1 MAFAL
6 PSGPVLQSLRFRLP
20 LFLTL
25 YSAVVGLVLFT
36 VANEIQETAFERD
49 FERAELVRATEI
61 QSRTERAAER
71 TELETAQR
79 EYGELAVFE
88 EIRAAVFVDP
98 DNKVVLSSRRDWIG
112 RPLDLTALGLNAA
125 ENPRVEET
133 MRNVRNTGRTE
144 SLFSLDRNSLTFVM
158 PATVPV
164 GPGELGATRGALILL
179 VHDLG
184 LSKAVN
190 RQRLLRQFGVG
201 IIAVFL
207 AVVGLGISLHALVT
221 RRIERLHEAMGR
233 FAAGAPL
240 DADET
245 AVVNGAGR
253 GHDEIA
259 ELHRHFNNIA
269 ASIRRETGVRRHA
282 EDALRESEERFR
294 SAMHHSPIGMALVS
308 TSGEYLEVNPALCA
322 IVGYSADELLATGFE
337 SITHPDDYAA
347 DVAATQR
354 MLDRQVETIRRV
366 KRYRHKD
373 GRIRWV
379 QVNSSL
385 VLDDNGAPRYFVSQI
400 QDITE
405 RKRAD
410 EDLRHANR
418 ALQTISNCNQVL
430 VHATDEAT
438 LLREVCQVMVRDGG
452 YRVAWVSFADAGV
465 ESDVNTVAI
474 ASDETDSQA
483 RIAWAAQGREQISA
497 AIQTA
502 AIRTGEPAIIN
513 DFRAAT
519 VGGPWRDE
527 AVRLGYRSCVAL
539 PLVTDGRTFGAL
551 TLCSGEEIS
560 LDVSETALLK
570 ELADDLA
577 FGLVALRARV
587 NQRQAEAALRTANER
602 YARQEAALTKLTKS
616 YVAAPDDFTDIVR
629 EMTEVVA
636 SALSVALVAVWR
648 HDENGTVT
656 RCQDLFDSREGT
668 HSEGLSLNQ
677 DVCPAYFRALAGVEV
692 LAVTNARSDPRT
704 SELAES
710 LLVPHGITSV
720 MCVPIRARGATVG
733 VLSCKHVGDPR
744 RWMPDEQAFALAVA
758 NLLSTLLAQVER
770 QRLEN
775 QLRQAQKLEAIGR
788 LAGGVA
794 HDFNNILTVILGRAE
809 EVAADERVPEDLRD
823 SVADLSQNAQR
834 ATALTRQLLAF
845 SRRQAIEVRD
855 VDLNSVVANVT
866 RLLHRVLGEDIVV
879 TFTYSEQ
886 PLSVRADPGMIEQV
900 LLNLAVNARDAMPD
914 GGRLSIDTSFVERSA
929 SESSHPG
936 SPGSWACLRVTDN
949 GAGIAAEHLPHIFEP
964 FFTTKDIGKGTG
976 LGLATTYGIVQQHG
990 GWIEVDSQ
998 IENGTEFRVFF
1009 PRVGAEQPAAAPV
1022 SIAAPAPRGRETI
1035 MVVEDEAG
1043 VRALVIK
1050 LLKDLGY
1057 RVLQAQSGPHALDVW
1072 RQQGDEVQLL
1082 ITDIV
1087 MPDGMNGV
1095 ELAERLR
1102 RNRPTLKVIYTS
1114 GYLADLSRED
1124 IARHSDAY
1132 IAKPFSLMELA
1143 RLVRRTLD
1151 GGEPAV
1157 APMARD
1163 A

>member
-1 MAFAL
+1 MH
-6 PSGPVLQSLRFRLP
+6 SLRFRLP

-36 VANEIQETAFERD
+36 VANEIQEAAFESD
-49 FERAELVRATEI
+49 FERTELVRATEI

-71 TELETAQR
+71 SELETAQR
-79 EYGELAVFE
+79 EFGELAVFE
-88 EIRAAVFVDP
+88 EIRAAVFVAP
-98 DNKVVLSSRRDWIG
+98 DNKVVLGSRRDWIG
-112 RPLDLTALGLNAA
+112 RPLDLTALGLTAA
-125 ENPRVEET
+125 EHPRVDET
-133 MRNVRNTGRTE
+133 MRSVRSNGRTE
-144 SLFSLDRNSLTFVM
+144 SLFSLDRNFLTFVL
-158 PATVPV
+158 PASLPV
-164 GPGELGATRGALILL
+164 GPGELGTTRGALILL
-179 VHDLG
+179 VHDLS

-201 IIAVFL
+201 AIAVFL

-221 RRIERLHEAMGR
+221 RRIERLHDAMGR

-240 DADET
+240 ET
-245 AVVNGAGR
+245 DQAETVDGSGS
-253 GHDEIA
+253 GHDEIVR
-259 ELHRHFNNIA
+259 LHRHFNDIA
-269 ASIRRETGVRRHA
+269 ATVRREIGVRRHA

-294 SAMHHSPIGMALVS
+294 SAMHYSPIGMALVS
-308 TSGEYLEVNPALCA
+308 RSGEYLEVNPALCA

-337 SITHPDDYAA
+337 SITYPDDYPD
-347 DVAATQR
+347 DVVATQR
-354 MLDRQVETIRRV
+354 MLDHDVESIRRV

-373 GRIRWV
+373 GRIRWA

-385 VLDDNGAPRYFVSQI
+385 ILDDNGAPRYFVSQI

-410 EDLRHANR
+410 EDLQHANR
-418 ALQTISNCNQVL
+418 ALKTISNCNQVL

-452 YRVAWVSFADAGV
+452 YRVAWVGFDEAGAEAAV
-465 ESDVNTVAI
+465 KSVAI
-474 ASDETDSQA
+474 ASDETDREA
-483 RIAWAAQGREQISA
+483 RITWATQGGEQMA
-497 AIQTA
+497 A
-502 AIRTGEPAIIN
+502 AIRTGEPAVCK
-513 DFRAAT
+513 DFGAST
-519 VGGPWRDE
+519 VSGPWRDE

-539 PLVTDGRTFGAL
+539 PLVTDGRAFGAL
-551 TLCSGEEIS
+551 TLCSGEETS
-560 LDVSETALLK
+560 FDMSEATLLK

-577 FGLVALRARV
+577 FGIVALRARA

-616 YVAAPDDFTDIVR
+616 YVSAPDDFTDIVR
-629 EMTEVVA
+629 GMTEVVA
-636 SALSVALVAVWR
+636 NTLSVALVAVWR
-648 HDENGTVT
+648 HSESGTVT
-656 RCQDLFDSREGT
+656 RCQDLFQRLDGT
-668 HSEGLSLNQ
+668 HSEGLSLSQ
-677 DVCPAYFRALAGVEV
+677 STCPMYFKALAGAEV
-692 LAVTNARSDPRT
+692 LAVTDARSDPRT
-704 SELAES
+704 SELAEP
-710 LLVPHGITSV
+710 LLVPYGITAV
-720 MCVPIRARGATVG
+720 MCVAIRSRGATVG
-733 VLSCKHVGDPR
+733 VLSCKHVGEPR

-758 NLLSTLLAQVER
+758 NLLSTLIAQAER
-770 QRLEN
+770 QRLEHE
-775 QLRQAQKLEAIGR
+775 LRQAQRLEAIGR

-809 EVAADERVPEDLRD
+809 EVASDDRVPGDLRD
-823 SVADLSQNAQR
+823 AVSDLSQNAQR

-886 PLSVRADPGMIEQV
+886 PLAVRADPGMIEQV

-914 GGRLSIDTSFVERSA
+914 GGRLSIDTSFTAAQPSRTNSV
-929 SESSHPG
+929 G
-936 SPGSWACLRVTDN
+936 NWACLRVTDN
-949 GAGIAAEHLPHIFEP
+949 GAGIAPEDLPHIFEP
-964 FFTTKDIGKGTG
+964 FFTTKDVGKGTG

-990 GWIEVDSQ
+990 GWIEVDSE
-998 IENGTEFRVFF
+998 IGRGAEFRVFF
-1009 PRVGAEQPAAAPV
+1009 PRSGTEVPVAAPI
-1022 SIAAPAPRGRETI
+1022 SMSTPAPRGMETI
-1035 MVVEDEAG
+1035 LVVEDEAG
-1043 VRALVIK
+1043 VRALVFK

-1072 RQQGDEVQLL
+1072 RQQGDDVDLL

-1095 ELAERLR
+1095 ELAERVR
-1102 RNRPTLKVIYTS
+1102 GDRPELKVIYTS

-1151 GGEPAV
+1151 GGESAESPV
-1157 APMARD
+1157 VGD

>member
-1 MAFAL
+1 MH
-6 PSGPVLQSLRFRLP
+6 SLRFRLP

-36 VANEIQETAFERD
+36 VANEIQEAAFERD

-71 TELETAQR
+71 SELETAQR
-79 EYGELAVFE
+79 EFGELAVFE
-88 EIRAAVFVDP
+88 EIRGAVFIAP
-98 DNKVVLSSRRDWIG
+98 DDKVVLGSRRDWIG
-112 RPLDLTALGLNAA
+112 RQLDLTTLGLSAA

-133 MRNVRNTGRTE
+133 MRSVRNNGRTE
-144 SLFSLDRNSLTFVM
+144 GLFSLDRNFLTFVL

-164 GPGELGATRGALILL
+164 GPGELGASRGALILL
-179 VHDLG
+179 VHDLS

-201 IIAVFL
+201 SIAVFL

-221 RRIERLHEAMGR
+221 RRIERLHDAMGR

-240 DADET
+240 ETDE
-245 AVVNGAGR
+245 AESIEHAGR
-253 GHDEIA
+253 RHDEIV
-259 ELHRHFNNIA
+259 ELHRHFNDIA
-269 ASIRRETGVRRHA
+269 ATVRRESSVRRHA

-294 SAMHHSPIGMALVS
+294 SAMHYSPNGMALVS

-322 IVGYSADELLATGFE
+322 IVGYSAEELLAMGFE
-337 SITHPDDYAA
+337 SITHPDDSAE
-347 DVAATQR
+347 DRVATQR
-354 MLDRQVETIRRV
+354 LLNREAESIRRV

-400 QDITE
+400 QDITA

-410 EDLRHANR
+410 EDLRQANR
-418 ALQTISNCNQVL
+418 ALLTISNCNQVL

-438 LLREVCQVMVRDGG
+438 LLREICQVIVRDGG
-452 YRVAWVSFADAGV
+452 YQVAWVGFAEADAK
-465 ESDVNTVAI
+465 SDVKTVAI
-474 ASDETDSQA
+474 ASDEKDGHA
-483 RIAWAAQGREQISA
+483 RIAWAAQGGEQMA
-497 AIQTA
+497 T
-502 AIRTGEPAIIN
+502 AIRTGEPAVCK
-513 DFRAAT
+513 DFNAAT
-519 VGGPWRDE
+519 AIGPWRDE

-539 PLVTDGRTFGAL
+539 PLIADGRAFGAL
-551 TLCSGEEIS
+551 TLCSGEETGFD
-560 LDVSETALLK
+560 LSEATLLK

-577 FGLVALRARV
+577 FGIVALRTRA

-616 YVAAPDDFTDIVR
+616 YLSAPDDFTDIVR
-629 EMTEVVA
+629 GMTEVIA
-636 SALSVALVAVWR
+636 STLEVALVGVWR

-656 RCQDLFDSREGT
+656 RCQDLFKWPDGI
-668 HSEGLSLNQ
+668 HSDGLSLGQ
-677 DVCPAYFRALAGVEV
+677 DSCPAFFRALAGAEV

-704 SELAES
+704 IELAEP
-710 LLVPHGITSV
+710 LLVPHGIASM
-720 MCVPIRARGATVG
+720 MCVPIRSRGATVG
-733 VLSCKHVGDPR
+733 VLSCKHTGEPR
-744 RWMPDEQAFALAVA
+744 RWMPDEQTFALAVA
-758 NLLSTLLAQVER
+758 NLISALTAQADR
-770 QRLEN
+770 QRLE
-775 QLRQAQKLEAIGR
+775 QELRQAQKLEAIGR

-879 TFTYSEQ
+879 TFTYSDQ
-886 PLSVRADPGMIEQV
+886 PLAVRADPGMIEQV
-900 LLNLAVNARDAMPD
+900 LLNLAVNARDAMPV
-914 GGRLSIDTSFVERSA
+914 GGRLSIDTSLIEL
-929 SESSHPG
+929 SESDLSRVG
-936 SPGSWACLRVTDN
+936 SVGSWACLRVTDN
-949 GAGIAAEHLPHIFEP
+949 GAGIASEHLPHIFEP

-998 IENGTEFRVFF
+998 IGRGTEFRVFF
-1009 PRVGAEQPAAAPV
+1009 PRVGTEMPAVAPV
-1022 SIAAPAPRGRETI
+1022 AMLTPAPRGRETI
-1035 MVVEDEAG
+1035 LVVEDEAG

-1050 LLKDLGY
+1050 LLQDLGY
-1057 RVLQAQSGPHALDVW
+1057 RLLQAQSGPHALDVW
-1072 RQQGDEVQLL
+1072 RQQGDKVDLL

-1102 RNRPTLKVIYTS
+1102 RQRPELKVIYTS

-1132 IAKPFSLMELA
+1132 IAKPFSLIELA

-1157 APMARD
+1157 SPVARD

>member
-1 MAFAL
+1 MAFAR
-6 PSGPVLQSLRFRLP
+6 PSGPVLHSLRFRLP

-36 VANEIQETAFERD
+36 VANEIQEAAFERD

-71 TELETAQR
+71 NELETAQR
-79 EYGELAVFE
+79 EFGELAVFE
-88 EIRAAVFVDP
+88 EIRAAVFVAP
-98 DNKVVLSSRRDWIG
+98 DNTVVLGSRRDWIG
-112 RPLDLTALGLNAA
+112 RPIELTALGLTAA

-133 MRNVRNTGRTE
+133 MRRVRSTGRTE
-144 SLFSLDRNSLTFVM
+144 GLFSLDRNFLTFVL

-179 VHDLG
+179 VHDLS

-201 IIAVFL
+201 AIAVFL

-221 RRIERLHEAMGR
+221 RRIERLHDAMGR

-240 DADET
+240 ET
-245 AVVNGAGR
+245 DQAEAVEPMGR
-253 GHDEIA
+253 GRDDIV
-259 ELHRHFNNIA
+259 ELHRHFNDIA
-269 ASIRRETGVRRHA
+269 ATVRREIGVRRHA

-294 SAMHHSPIGMALVS
+294 SAMHYSPIGMALVS
-308 TSGEYLEVNPALCA
+308 RSGEYLEVNPALCA

-347 DVAATQR
+347 DRVATQR
-354 MLDRQVETIRRV
+354 MLDREVESIRRV

-400 QDITE
+400 QDITD

-410 EDLRHANR
+410 EDLQHANR

-438 LLREVCQVMVRDGG
+438 LLREICQVMVRDGG
-452 YRVAWVSFADAGV
+452 YRVAWVGFAEGDT
-465 ESDVNTVAI
+465 ESDVKTVAI
-474 ASDETDSQA
+474 ASDEQDGHA
-483 RIAWAAQGREQISA
+483 RIAWAAQGGEQMA
-497 AIQTA
+497 A
-502 AIRTGEPAIIN
+502 AIRTGEPAVCK
-513 DFRAAT
+513 DFRAST
-519 VGGPWRDE
+519 VSGPWRDE

-539 PLVTDGRTFGAL
+539 PLMSDERAFGAL
-551 TLCSGEEIS
+551 TLCSGEETS
-560 LDVSETALLK
+560 FDLSEATLLK

-577 FGLVALRARV
+577 FGIVALRTRA
-587 NQRQAEAALRTANER
+587 NQQQAETALRMANER

-616 YVAAPDDFTDIVR
+616 YVSAPDDFTDIVR
-629 EMTEVVA
+629 GITEVVA
-636 SALSVALVAVWR
+636 NTLSVAFVAVWR
-648 HDENGTVT
+648 HDESGTVT
-656 RCQDLFDSREGT
+656 RCQDLFKWPDGMHT
-668 HSEGLSLNQ
+668 DGLSLAQ
-677 DVCPAYFRALAGVEV
+677 DAYPRYFKALTGAEV
-692 LAVTNARSDPRT
+692 LAVTDARSDPRT
-704 SELAES
+704 NELVDE
-710 LLVPHGITSV
+710 LLAPHGIASV
-720 MCVPIRARGATVG
+720 MIVPIRSRGSTVG
-733 VLSCKHVGDPR
+733 VLSCKHVGEPR
-744 RWMPDEQAFALAVA
+744 RWMPDEQTFALAVA
-758 NLLSTLLAQVER
+758 NLLSTLTAQVER
-770 QRLEN
+770 QRLE
-775 QLRQAQKLEAIGR
+775 QELRQAQKLEAIGR

-809 EVAADERVPEDLRD
+809 EVASDERVPNDLRD
-823 SVADLSQNAQR
+823 AVADLSQNAQR

-879 TFTYSEQ
+879 TFAYSEQ
-886 PLSVRADPGMIEQV
+886 PLAVRADPGMIEQV

-914 GGRLSIDTSFVERSA
+914 GGRLSIDTSLVDLPGM
-929 SESSHPG
+929 ESPRLG
-936 SPGSWACLRVTDN
+936 SDGHWACLRVADN

-964 FFTTKDIGKGTG
+964 FFTTKDVGKGTG

-990 GWIEVDSQ
+990 GWIEVDSE
-998 IENGTEFRVFF
+998 IGRGTEFRVFF
-1009 PRVGAEQPAAAPV
+1009 PRVRTEMPIAAPV
-1022 SIAAPAPRGRETI
+1022 SMPAPAPRGKETI
-1035 MVVEDEAG
+1035 LVVEDEAG

-1072 RQQGDEVQLL
+1072 RQHGDEVNLL

-1095 ELAERLR
+1095 ELAERVR
-1102 RNRPTLKVIYTS
+1102 RHRPELKVIYTS

-1132 IAKPFSLMELA
+1132 IAKPFRLMELA

-1151 GGEPAV
+1151 GAEPTV
-1157 APMARD
+1157 SPVARD

>member
-36 VANEIQETAFERD
+36 VGNEIQEAAFERD

-71 TELETAQR
+71 NELETAQR
-79 EYGELAVFE
+79 EFGELAVFE
-88 EIRAAVFVDP
+88 EIRAAVFVAP

-112 RPLDLTALGLNAA
+112 RPLDLSALGLSEA
-125 ENPRVEET
+125 ENPRVAET
-133 MRNVRNTGRTE
+133 MRIVRDSGRTE
-144 SLFSLDRNSLTFVM
+144 GIFSLDRNLFTFVL

-164 GPGELGATRGALILL
+164 NPGELAATRGALILL
-179 VHDLG
+179 VHDLS

-201 IIAVFL
+201 AIAVFL

-221 RRIERLHEAMGR
+221 RRIERLHDAMGR
-233 FAAGAPL
+233 FAAGAPIET
-240 DADET
+240 DET
-245 AVVNGAGR
+245 EDVNGAAR
-253 GHDEIA
+253 GHDEIV

-269 ASIRRETGVRRHA
+269 ASIRRETGVRRHT

-294 SAMHHSPIGMALVS
+294 SAMHYSPIGMALVS

-347 DVAATQR
+347 DVVATKR
-354 MLDRQVETIRRV
+354 MLDREVETIRRV

-385 VLDDNGAPRYFVSQI
+385 ILDDNGAPRYFVSQI

-410 EDLRHANR
+410 EDLQHANR
-418 ALQTISNCNQVL
+418 ALHTISNCNQVL

-438 LLREVCQVMVRDGG
+438 LLREICQVMVRDGG
-452 YRVAWVSFADAGV
+452 YRVAWVGFAGA
-465 ESDVNTVAI
+465 ESDVKTVAI
-474 ASDETDSQA
+474 ASDETDGHA
-483 RIAWAAQGREQISA
+483 RIAWAAQGGEQMAA
-497 AIQTA
+497 AIE
-502 AIRTGEPAIIN
+502 TGEPAVCK
-513 DFRAAT
+513 DLRAAT
-519 VGGPWRDE
+519 GPWRDE
-527 AVRLGYRSCVAL
+527 AIRLGYRSCVAL
-539 PLVTDGRTFGAL
+539 PLLADGRAFGAL
-551 TLCSGEEIS
+551 TLCSGEETS
-560 LDVSETALLK
+560 FDVSEATLLK

-577 FGLVALRARV
+577 FGIVALRARV

-602 YARQEAALTKLTKS
+602 YERQEAALTKLTKS
-616 YVAAPDDFTDIVR
+616 NVSAPDDFTEIVR
-629 EMTEVVA
+629 GMTEVVA
-636 SALSVALVAVWR
+636 STLSVALVAVWR
-648 HDENGTVT
+648 HDEGGTVT
-656 RCQDLFDSREGT
+656 QCQDLFTRPEGT
-668 HSEGLSLNQ
+668 HSDGLSLSQ
-677 DVCPAYFRALAGVEV
+677 DACPAYFKALAGVEV

-704 SELAES
+704 SELSES
-710 LLVPHGITSV
+710 LLVPYGITSV
-720 MCVPIRARGATVG
+720 MCVPIRSRGATAG
-733 VLSCKHVGDPR
+733 VLSCKHVGEPR

-758 NLLSTLLAQVER
+758 NLLSTLLAQSER
-770 QRLEN
+770 QRLEQ

-809 EVAADERVPEDLRD
+809 EVASDERVPDDLRD

-845 SRRQAIEVRD
+845 SRRQAIEVRN
-855 VDLNSVVANVT
+855 VDLNSLVANVT

-879 TFTYSEQ
+879 TFTYSGQ
-886 PLSVRADPGMIEQV
+886 PLAVRADPGMIEQV
-900 LLNLAVNARDAMPD
+900 LLNLAVNARDAMPA
-914 GGRLSIDTSFVERSA
+914 GGKLSIDTSFVDLSA
-929 SESSHPG
+929 TEPSRAG
-936 SPGSWACLRVTDN
+936 SPGSWACIRVKDN
-949 GAGIAAEHLPHIFEP
+949 GAGIAPEHLPHIFEP

-990 GWIEVDSQ
+990 GWIEVESQ
-998 IENGTEFRVFF
+998 IGRGSEFRVFF
-1009 PRVGAEQPAAAPV
+1009 PHVGAATP
-1022 SIAAPAPRGRETI
+1022 IAASISMPAPPPRGRETI

-1043 VRALVIK
+1043 VRALVIE
-1050 LLKDLGY
+1050 LLQDLGY
-1057 RVLQAQSGPHALDVW
+1057 KVFQAQSGPHALDVW
-1072 RQQGDEVQLL
+1072 RQQGDDVDLL

-1102 RNRPTLKVIYTS
+1102 RNRPGLKVIYTS

-1132 IAKPFSLMELA
+1132 IAKPFSLAELA

-1157 APMARD
+1157 STVASD

>member
-6 PSGPVLQSLRFRLP
+6 PSGPMLQSLRFRLP

-36 VANEIQETAFERD
+36 VANEIQEAAFERD

-71 TELETAQR
+71 NELETAQR
-79 EYGELAVFE
+79 EFGELAVFE
-88 EIRAAVFVDP
+88 EIRAAVFVAP

-112 RPLDLTALGLNAA
+112 RPLDLSALGLTGA

-133 MRNVRNTGRTE
+133 MRNVRNSGRTE
-144 SLFSLDRNSLTFVM
+144 GIFSLDRNFFTFVL

-179 VHDLG
+179 VHDLS

-201 IIAVFL
+201 AIAVFL

-221 RRIERLHEAMGR
+221 RRIERLHDAMGR

-240 DADET
+240 ET
-245 AVVNGAGR
+245 GETEDINGAGR

-294 SAMHHSPIGMALVS
+294 SAMHYSPIGMALVS

-347 DVAATQR
+347 DVVATKR
-354 MLDRQVETIRRV
+354 MLDREVETIRRV

-385 VLDDNGAPRYFVSQI
+385 ILDDNGAPRYFVSQI

-410 EDLRHANR
+410 EDLQHANR

-438 LLREVCQVMVRDGG
+438 LLREICQVMVRDGG
-452 YRVAWVSFADAGV
+452 YRVAWVGFADGA
-465 ESDVNTVAI
+465 ESDVKTVAI
-474 ASDETDSQA
+474 ASDERDGHA
-483 RIAWAAQGREQISA
+483 RIAWAAQGGEQMAA
-497 AIQTA
+497 AIQT
-502 AIRTGEPAIIN
+502 GEPAVCK

-519 VGGPWRDE
+519 GAWRDE
-527 AVRLGYRSCVAL
+527 AIRLGYRSCVAL
-539 PLVTDGRTFGAL
+539 PLVADERAFGAL
-551 TLCSGEEIS
+551 TLCSGEETS
-560 LDVSETALLK
+560 FDVSEATLLK

-577 FGLVALRARV
+577 FGIVALRARV

-616 YVAAPDDFTDIVR
+616 YVSAPDDFTDIVR
-629 EMTEVVA
+629 GMTEAVA
-636 SALSVALVAVWR
+636 NTLSVALVAVWR
-648 HDENGTVT
+648 HDESGTVT
-656 RCQDLFDSREGT
+656 QCQDLFTWPEGT
-668 HSEGLSLNQ
+668 HSDGLSLSQ
-677 DVCPAYFRALAGVEV
+677 DACPAYFKALAGVEV
-692 LAVTNARSDPRT
+692 LAVTNARTDPRT
-704 SELAES
+704 SELSES
-710 LLVPHGITSV
+710 LLVPYGISSV
-720 MCVPIRARGATVG
+720 MCVPIRSRGATAG
-733 VLSCKHVGDPR
+733 VLSCKHVGEPR

-758 NLLSTLLAQVER
+758 NLLSTLLAQAER
-770 QRLEN
+770 QRLEQ

-809 EVAADERVPEDLRD
+809 EIASDERVASDLRD
-823 SVADLSQNAQR
+823 AVADLSQNAQR

-866 RLLHRVLGEDIVV
+866 RLLRRVLGEDIVV

-886 PLSVRADPGMIEQV
+886 PLAVRADPGMIEQV
-900 LLNLAVNARDAMPD
+900 LLNLAVNARDAMPV
-914 GGRLSIDTSFVERSA
+914 GGQLSIDTSFVDLSA
-929 SESSHPG
+929 TEPARAG
-936 SPGSWACLRVTDN
+936 SPGSWACVRVKDN
-949 GAGIAAEHLPHIFEP
+949 GAGIAPEHLPHIFEP

-998 IENGTEFRVFF
+998 IGRGSEFRVFF
-1009 PRVGAEQPAAAPV
+1009 PRVGLATPISAPLSMPAP
-1022 SIAAPAPRGRETI
+1022 PPRGRETI

-1043 VRALVIK
+1043 VRALVLK
-1050 LLKDLGY
+1050 LLQDLGY
-1057 RVLQAQSGPHALDVW
+1057 KVLQAQSGPHALDVW
-1072 RQQGDEVQLL
+1072 RQQGDDVDLL

-1102 RNRPTLKVIYTS
+1102 RNRPGLKVIYTS

-1132 IAKPFSLMELA
+1132 IAKPFSLAELG

-1157 APMARD
+1157 SPVAHD

>member
-1 MAFAL
+1 MAFAH
-6 PSGPVLQSLRFRLP
+6 PSGPVLHSLRFRLP

-36 VANEIQETAFERD
+36 VANEIQEAAFERD
-49 FERAELVRATEI
+49 FERAEMVRATEI

-71 TELETAQR
+71 SELETAQR
-79 EYGELAVFE
+79 EFGELAVFE
-88 EIRAAVFVDP
+88 EIRGAVFVAP
-98 DNKVVLSSRRDWIG
+98 DNKVVLGSRRGWIG
-112 RPLDLTALGLNAA
+112 RQLDLTALGLSAD

-133 MRNVRNTGRTE
+133 MRNVRSNGRTE
-144 SLFSLDRNSLTFVM
+144 SLFSLDRNFLTFVL

-179 VHDLG
+179 VHDLS

-201 IIAVFL
+201 AIAVFL

-221 RRIERLHEAMGR
+221 RRIERLHDAMGQ

-240 DADET
+240 EPDATAAET
-245 AVVNGAGR
+245 AGR
-253 GHDEIA
+253 GHDEIV
-259 ELHRHFNNIA
+259 ELHRHFNDIA
-269 ASIRRETGVRRHA
+269 ATVRRESSVRRHA

-294 SAMHHSPIGMALVS
+294 SAMHYSPNGMALVS
-308 TSGEYLEVNPALCA
+308 TSGEYLEVNPALCG
-322 IVGYSADELLATGFE
+322 IVGYSAEELLATGFE
-337 SITHPDDYAA
+337 SITHPDDSAG
-347 DVAATQR
+347 DRVATR
-354 MLDRQVETIRRV
+354 SMLNREVETIRRV

-418 ALQTISNCNQVL
+418 ALRTISNCNQVL
-430 VHATDEAT
+430 VHATDEPT
-438 LLREVCQVMVRDGG
+438 LLREICQVIVRDGG
-452 YRVAWVSFADAGV
+452 YRVAWVGFAEGDA
-465 ESDVNTVAI
+465 ESDVQTIAI
-474 ASDETDSQA
+474 ASDEEDRHA
-483 RIAWAAQGREQISA
+483 RIAWAAQGGEQMA
-497 AIQTA
+497 A
-502 AIRTGEPAIIN
+502 AIRTGEPAVCK
-513 DFRAAT
+513 DFSAAT
-519 VGGPWRDE
+519 AAGPWRDE
-527 AVRLGYRSCVAL
+527 AFRLGYRLCVAL
-539 PLVTDGRTFGAL
+539 PLTTDGRTFGAL
-551 TLCSGEEIS
+551 TLCSGEPTGF
-560 LDVSETALLK
+560 DASEAMLLK

-577 FGLVALRARV
+577 FGIVALRTLA
-587 NQRQAEAALRTANER
+587 NQRQAETALRTANER

-616 YVAAPDDFTDIVR
+616 DLSAPDDFTDIVR
-629 EMTEVVA
+629 GMTEVVA
-636 SALSVALVAVWR
+636 NTLSVALVGVWR
-648 HDENGTVT
+648 HDENGTVA
-656 RCQDLFDSREGT
+656 RCQDLFKWPDGT
-668 HSEGLSLNQ
+668 HSEGLSLSQ
-677 DVCPAYFRALAGVEV
+677 DACPAYFRALAGADV
-692 LAVTNARSDPRT
+692 LAVTDARSDSRT
-704 SELAES
+704 SELAQR
-710 LLVPHGITSV
+710 LLVPNGIASV
-720 MCVPIRARGATVG
+720 MCVPVRSRGATVG
-733 VLSCKHVGDPR
+733 VLSCQHVGEPR
-744 RWMPDEQAFALAVA
+744 RWMPDEQTFALAVA
-758 NLLSTLLAQVER
+758 NLLSTLTAQADR
-770 QRLEN
+770 QRLE
-775 QLRQAQKLEAIGR
+775 QELRQAQKLEAIGR

-809 EVAADERVPEDLRD
+809 EVAADERVPGDLRD

-886 PLSVRADPGMIEQV
+886 PLAVRADPGMIEQV
-900 LLNLAVNARDAMPD
+900 LLNLAVNARDAMPV
-914 GGRLSIDTSFVERSA
+914 GGRLSIDTSLIDL
-929 SESSHPG
+929 SESEPSRVG
-936 SPGSWACLRVTDN
+936 CVGSWACVRVTDN
-949 GAGIAAEHLPHIFEP
+949 GAGIASEHLPHIFEP
-964 FFTTKDIGKGTG
+964 FFTTKDVGKGTG

-998 IENGTEFRVFF
+998 IGRGTEFRVFF
-1009 PRVGAEQPAAAPV
+1009 PRVETEMPAAAPV
-1022 SIAAPAPRGRETI
+1022 TTSAPPPRGRETI
-1035 MVVEDEAG
+1035 LVVEDEAG

-1050 LLKDLGY
+1050 LLQDLGY
-1057 RVLQAQSGPHALDVW
+1057 RLLQAQSGPHALDVW
-1072 RQQGDEVQLL
+1072 RQRGDEVDLL

-1102 RNRPTLKVIYTS
+1102 RHRPGLKVIYTS

-1124 IARHSDAY
+1124 ISRHSDAY
-1132 IAKPFSLMELA
+1132 IAKPFSLIELA

-1157 APMARD
+1157 SPVARD

>member
-1 MAFAL
+1 MH
-6 PSGPVLQSLRFRLP
+6 SLRFRLP

-36 VANEIQETAFERD
+36 VANEIQEAAFERD

-71 TELETAQR
+71 NELESAQR
-79 EYGELAVFE
+79 EFGELAVFE
-88 EIRAAVFVDP
+88 EIRAAVFVAP

-112 RPLDLTALGLNAA
+112 RPLEVSALGLNEA

-133 MRNVRNTGRTE
+133 MRSVRSNGRTE
-144 SLFSLDRNSLTFVM
+144 SIFSLDRNFLTFVM

-164 GPGELGATRGALILL
+164 GPGELGATRGALMLL
-179 VHDLG
+179 VHDLS
-184 LSKAVN
+184 LSKAAN

-201 IIAVFL
+201 AIAVFL

-221 RRIERLHEAMGR
+221 RRIERLHDAMGR

-240 DADET
+240 ETDAAE
-245 AVVNGAGR
+245 AVESPGR
-253 GHDEIA
+253 GHDEIV

-294 SAMHHSPIGMALVS
+294 SAMHYSPIGMALVS
-308 TSGEYLEVNPALCA
+308 ASGEYLEVNPALCA

-337 SITHPDDYAA
+337 SITHPDDYPA
-347 DVAATQR
+347 DVVATQR
-354 MLDRQVETIRRV
+354 MLDREVETIRRV

-385 VLDDNGAPRYFVSQI
+385 ILDDNGAPRYFVSQI

-410 EDLRHANR
+410 EDLQHANR

-452 YRVAWVSFADAGV
+452 YRVAWVGFAEAGA
-465 ESDVNTVAI
+465 ESDVKTVAI
-474 ASDETDSQA
+474 ASDEEDADA
-483 RIAWAAQGREQISA
+483 RIAWAAQGGEQMA
-497 AIQTA
+497 A
-502 AIRTGEPAIIN
+502 AIRTGEPAVCK
-513 DFRAAT
+513 DFRAA
-519 VGGPWRDE
+519 GSSGPWRDE
-527 AVRLGYRSCVAL
+527 AVRLGYRSCIAL
-539 PLVTDGRTFGAL
+539 PLVADGRAFGAL
-551 TLCSGEEIS
+551 TLCSGEETTF
-560 LDVSETALLK
+560 DVSEATLLK

-577 FGLVALRARV
+577 FGIVALRARA

-616 YVAAPDDFTDIVR
+616 YVSAPDDFTDIVR
-629 EMTEVVA
+629 GMTEVVA
-636 SALSVALVAVWR
+636 NTLSVAFVGVWR
-648 HDENGTVT
+648 HDESGTVT
-656 RCQDLFDSREGT
+656 HCQDLFKWPDGT
-668 HSEGLSLNQ
+668 HTEGLSLSQ
-677 DVCPAYFRALAGVEV
+677 DACPAYFRALAGVEV

-704 SELAES
+704 SELS
-710 LLVPHGITSV
+710 QTLLVPYGISSV
-720 MCVPIRARGATVG
+720 MCVSIRSRGETVG
-733 VLSCKHVGDPR
+733 VLSCTHSGEPR

-758 NLLSTLLAQVER
+758 NLLSTLLAQTER
-770 QRLEN
+770 QRLEQ

-809 EVAADERVPEDLRD
+809 EVAADERVPDDLRD
-823 SVADLSQNAQR
+823 AVADLSQNAQR

-866 RLLHRVLGEDIVV
+866 RLLHRVLGEDIVL

-886 PLSVRADPGMIEQV
+886 PLAVRADPGMIEQV
-900 LLNLAVNARDAMPD
+900 LLNLAVNARDAMPV
-914 GGRLSIDTSFVERSA
+914 GGRLSIDTSFVDLSGIDTSRS
-929 SESSHPG
+929 G
-936 SPGSWACLRVTDN
+936 SPGSWACLRVNDN
-949 GAGIAAEHLPHIFEP
+949 GAGIAPEHLPHIFEP

-998 IENGTEFRVFF
+998 IGRGTEFRVFF
-1009 PRVGAEQPAAAPV
+1009 PRVGIGLPIAKHV
-1022 SIAAPAPRGRETI
+1022 SVPAPPPRGSETI

-1043 VRALVIK
+1043 VRALVLK
-1050 LLKDLGY
+1050 LLQDLGY

-1072 RQQGDEVQLL
+1072 RQQGDEVDLL

-1102 RNRPTLKVIYTS
+1102 RNRPELKVIYTS

-1132 IAKPFSLMELA
+1132 IAKPFSLTDLA

-1151 GGEPAV
+1151 GEEPAASPV
-1157 APMARD
+1157 ARD

>member
-1 MAFAL
+1 MAFAH
-6 PSGPVLQSLRFRLP
+6 PSGPVLHSLRFRLP

-36 VANEIQETAFERD
+36 VANEIQEAAFERD
-49 FERAELVRATEI
+49 FERAEMVRATEI

-71 TELETAQR
+71 SELETAQR
-79 EYGELAVFE
+79 EFGELAVFE
-88 EIRAAVFVDP
+88 EIRAAVFVAP
-98 DNKVVLSSRRDWIG
+98 DNKVVLGSRRDWIG
-112 RPLDLTALGLNAA
+112 RQLDLTALDLSAD

-133 MRNVRNTGRTE
+133 MRSVRSKGRTE
-144 SLFSLDRNSLTFVM
+144 SLFSLDRNFLTFVL

-179 VHDLG
+179 VHDLS

-201 IIAVFL
+201 AIAVFL

-221 RRIERLHEAMGR
+221 RRIERLHDAMGR

-240 DADET
+240 EPDATEAVET
-245 AVVNGAGR
+245 TGR
-253 GHDEIA
+253 GHDEIV
-259 ELHRHFNNIA
+259 ELHRHFNDIA
-269 ASIRRETGVRRHA
+269 ATVRRESSVRRHA

-294 SAMHHSPIGMALVS
+294 SAMHYSPNGMALVS
-308 TSGEYLEVNPALCA
+308 TSGDYLEVNPALCG
-322 IVGYSADELLATGFE
+322 IVGYSAEELLAMGFE
-337 SITHPDDYAA
+337 SITHPDDSA
-347 DVAATQR
+347 DDRVATQR
-354 MLDRQVETIRRV
+354 ILNREVETIRRV

-385 VLDDNGAPRYFVSQI
+385 VLDDDGAPRYFVSQI

-418 ALQTISNCNQVL
+418 ALRTISNCNQVL
-430 VHATDEAT
+430 VHATDEPT
-438 LLREVCQVMVRDGG
+438 LLREICQVIVRDGG
-452 YRVAWVSFADAGV
+452 YRVAWVGFAGADS
-465 ESDVNTVAI
+465 ESDVKTMAI
-474 ASDETDSQA
+474 ASDEEDRQA
-483 RIAWAAQGREQISA
+483 RIAWAAQGGEQMA
-497 AIQTA
+497 A
-502 AIRTGEPAIIN
+502 AIRTGEPAVCK
-513 DFRAAT
+513 DFNAAT
-519 VGGPWRDE
+519 AAGPWRDE
-527 AVRLGYRSCVAL
+527 AVRLGYRFCVAL
-539 PLVTDGRTFGAL
+539 PLIADGRAFGAL
-551 TLCSGEEIS
+551 TLCSGEQTGF
-560 LDVSETALLK
+560 DASEATLLK

-577 FGLVALRARV
+577 FGIVALRTLA

-616 YVAAPDDFTDIVR
+616 DLSAPDDFTDIVR
-629 EMTEVVA
+629 GMTEVVA
-636 SALSVALVAVWR
+636 NTLSVALVGVWR
-648 HDENGTVT
+648 HDENVTVA
-656 RCQDLFDSREGT
+656 RCQDLFKWPDGT
-668 HSEGLSLNQ
+668 HSEGLSLSQ
-677 DVCPAYFRALAGVEV
+677 DACPAYFRALAGADV
-692 LAVTNARSDPRT
+692 LAVTDARSDSRT
-704 SELAES
+704 SELAQR
-710 LLVPHGITSV
+710 LLVPNGIASV
-720 MCVPIRARGATVG
+720 MCVPVRSRGATVG
-733 VLSCKHVGDPR
+733 VLSCQHVGEPR
-744 RWMPDEQAFALAVA
+744 RWMPDEQTFALAVA
-758 NLLSTLLAQVER
+758 NLLSTLTAQADR
-770 QRLEN
+770 QRLE
-775 QLRQAQKLEAIGR
+775 QELRQAQKLEAIGR

-809 EVAADERVPEDLRD
+809 EVAADERVPGDLRD

-886 PLSVRADPGMIEQV
+886 PLAVRADPGMIEQV
-900 LLNLAVNARDAMPD
+900 LLNLAVNARDAMPG
-914 GGRLSIDTSFVERSA
+914 GGRLSIDTSLIDL
-929 SESSHPG
+929 SELDPSRVGCAG
-936 SPGSWACLRVTDN
+936 SCACVRVADN
-949 GAGIAAEHLPHIFEP
+949 GAGIASEHLPHIFEP
-964 FFTTKDIGKGTG
+964 FFTTKDVGKGTG

-998 IENGTEFRVFF
+998 IGRGTEFRVFF
-1009 PRVGAEQPAAAPV
+1009 PRVETEMPAAAPV
-1022 SIAAPAPRGRETI
+1022 TMSAPPPRGQETI
-1035 MVVEDEAG
+1035 LVVEDEAG

-1050 LLKDLGY
+1050 LLQDLGY
-1057 RVLQAQSGPHALDVW
+1057 RLLQAQSGPHALDVW
-1072 RQQGDEVQLL
+1072 RQQGDEVDLL

-1102 RNRPTLKVIYTS
+1102 RRRPGLKVIYTS

-1124 IARHSDAY
+1124 ISRHSDAY
-1132 IAKPFSLMELA
+1132 IAKPFSLIELA

-1157 APMARD
+1157 SPVARD

>member
-1 MAFAL
+1 MAFARR
-6 PSGPVLQSLRFRLP
+6 SGPVLHSLRFRLP

-36 VANEIQETAFERD
+36 VANEIQEAAFERD
-49 FERAELVRATEI
+49 FERTELVRATEI

-71 TELETAQR
+71 SELETAQR
-79 EYGELAVFE
+79 EFSELAVFE
-88 EIRAAVFVDP
+88 EIRAAVFVAP
-98 DNKVVLSSRRDWIG
+98 DNKVVLGSRRDWIG
-112 RPLDLTALGLNAA
+112 RSLDLTALGLTAA
-125 ENPRVEET
+125 ENPRVDET
-133 MRNVRNTGRTE
+133 MRSVRSNGRTE
-144 SLFSLDRNSLTFVM
+144 SLFSLDRNFLTFVL
-158 PATVPV
+158 PAPLPV
-164 GPGELGATRGALILL
+164 GPGELGTTRGALILL
-179 VHDLG
+179 VHDLS

-201 IIAVFL
+201 AIAVFL

-221 RRIERLHEAMGR
+221 RRIERLHDAMGR

-240 DADET
+240 ET
-245 AVVNGAGR
+245 DQAETVDGSGS
-253 GHDEIA
+253 GHDEIVR
-259 ELHRHFNNIA
+259 LHRHFNDIA
-269 ASIRRETGVRRHA
+269 ATVRREISVRRHA

-294 SAMHHSPIGMALVS
+294 SAMHYSPIGMALVS
-308 TSGEYLEVNPALCA
+308 RSGEYLEVNPALCA

-337 SITHPDDYAA
+337 SITYPDDYPD
-347 DVAATQR
+347 DVVATQR
-354 MLDRQVETIRRV
+354 MLDREVESIRRV

-373 GRIRWV
+373 GRIRWA

-385 VLDDNGAPRYFVSQI
+385 ILDDNGAPRYFVSQI

-410 EDLRHANR
+410 EDLQHANR
-418 ALQTISNCNQVL
+418 ALKTISNCNQVL

-452 YRVAWVSFADAGV
+452 YRVAWVGFDEAGA
-465 ESDVNTVAI
+465 ESDVKTVAL
-474 ASDETDSQA
+474 APDEKDHEA
-483 RIAWAAQGREQISA
+483 RIAWAAQGGEQMA
-497 AIQTA
+497 A
-502 AIRTGEPAIIN
+502 AIRTGEPAVCK
-513 DFRAAT
+513 DFGAST
-519 VGGPWRDE
+519 VSGPWRDE

-539 PLVTDGRTFGAL
+539 PLVTDGRAFGAL
-551 TLCSGEEIS
+551 TLCSGEETS
-560 LDVSETALLK
+560 FDVSEATLLK

-577 FGLVALRARV
+577 FGIVALRGRA

-616 YVAAPDDFTDIVR
+616 YVSAPDDFTDIVR
-629 EMTEVVA
+629 GMTEVVA
-636 SALSVALVAVWR
+636 NTLSVAYVAVWR
-648 HDENGTVT
+648 HSESGTVT
-656 RCQDLFDSREGT
+656 RCQDLFQWPDGT
-668 HSEGLSLNQ
+668 HSEGLSLSQ
-677 DVCPAYFRALAGVEV
+677 SACPMYFKALAGAEV
-692 LAVTNARSDPRT
+692 LAVTDARSDPRT
-704 SELAES
+704 SELAEP
-710 LLVPHGITSV
+710 LLGPYGITAV
-720 MCVPIRARGATVG
+720 MCVAIRSRGATVG
-733 VLSCKHVGDPR
+733 VLSCKHVGEPR

-758 NLLSTLLAQVER
+758 NLLSTLIAQAER
-770 QRLEN
+770 QRLEHE
-775 QLRQAQKLEAIGR
+775 LRQAQRLEAIGR

-809 EVAADERVPEDLRD
+809 EVASDDRVPGDLRD
-823 SVADLSQNAQR
+823 AVSDLSQNAHR

-855 VDLNSVVANVT
+855 VDLNSVVVNVT

-886 PLSVRADPGMIEQV
+886 PLAVRADPGMIEQV

-914 GGRLSIDTSFVERSA
+914 GGRLTIDTSFAGAQPSRTS
-929 SESSHPG
+929 G
-936 SPGSWACLRVTDN
+936 GNWACLRVTDN
-949 GAGIAAEHLPHIFEP
+949 GAGIAPEHLPHIFEP
-964 FFTTKDIGKGTG
+964 FFTTKDVGKGTG

-990 GWIEVDSQ
+990 GWIEVDSE
-998 IENGTEFRVFF
+998 IGRGTEFRVFF
-1009 PRVGAEQPAAAPV
+1009 PRVGTELPSAAPI
-1022 SIAAPAPRGRETI
+1022 SMSTPAPRGMETI
-1035 MVVEDEAG
+1035 LVVEDEAG
-1043 VRALVIK
+1043 VRALVFK

-1072 RQQGDEVQLL
+1072 RQQGDEVDLL

-1095 ELAERLR
+1095 ELAERVR
-1102 RNRPTLKVIYTS
+1102 SDRPELKVIYTS

-1151 GGEPAV
+1151 GGESAESPV
-1157 APMARD
+1157 AGD

>member
-1 MAFAL
+1 L
-6 PSGPVLQSLRFRLP
+6 
-20 LFLTL
+20 
-25 YSAVVGLVLFT
+25 
-36 VANEIQETAFERD
+36 
-49 FERAELVRATEI
+49 
-61 QSRTERAAER
+61 
-71 TELETAQR
+71 
-79 EYGELAVFE
+79 
-88 EIRAAVFVDP
+88 
-98 DNKVVLSSRRDWIG
+98 
-112 RPLDLTALGLNAA
+112 
-125 ENPRVEET
+125 
-133 MRNVRNTGRTE
+133 
-144 SLFSLDRNSLTFVM
+144 
-158 PATVPV
+158 PV

-179 VHDLG
+179 VHDLS

-201 IIAVFL
+201 AIAVFL

-233 FAAGAPL
+233 FAAGEPL
-240 DADET
+240 EPDET
-245 AVVNGAGR
+245 EAANGAGR
-253 GHDEIA
+253 HDEIV

-269 ASIRRETGVRRHA
+269 ATIRRETGVRRHA

-294 SAMHHSPIGMALVS
+294 SAMHYSPIGMALVS

-337 SITHPDDYAA
+337 SITYPDDYAE
-347 DVAATQR
+347 DVVLTKR
-354 MLDRQVETIRRV
+354 LLDREVETIRRV

-410 EDLRHANR
+410 EELQQANR

-438 LLREVCQVMVRDGG
+438 LLREICQVMVRDGG
-452 YRVAWVSFADAGV
+452 YRVAWVGFADAGG
-465 ESDVNTVAI
+465 ETDVKAVAV
-474 ASDETDSQA
+474 SSGETDSPA
-483 RIAWAAQGREQISA
+483 RTAWAAQGGEQMA
-497 AIQTA
+497 A
-502 AIRTGEPAIIN
+502 AIRTGEPAVCK
-513 DFRAAT
+513 DLRAAT
-519 VGGPWRDE
+519 GAGAWRDE

-539 PLVTDGRTFGAL
+539 PLVTDGRAFGAL
-551 TLCSGEEIS
+551 TLCSGEETS
-560 LDVSETALLK
+560 FDVSEATLLK

-577 FGLVALRARV
+577 FGIVALRARV
-587 NQRQAEAALRTANER
+587 NQRQAETALRTANER
-602 YARQEAALTKLTKS
+602 YARQEASLTKLTKS
-616 YVAAPDDFTDIVR
+616 YVSAPDDFADVAR

-636 SALSVALVAVWR
+636 NTLSVALVAVWL

-656 RCQDLFDSREGT
+656 RCEDLFKWPEGT
-668 HSEGLSLNQ
+668 HGQGLSLRQ
-677 DVCPAYFRALAGVEV
+677 EACPVYFKALAGAEV

-704 SELAES
+704 SELLEP
-710 LLVPHGITSV
+710 LLLPYGIASV
-720 MCVPIRARGATVG
+720 MCVPIRSRGATVG
-733 VLSCKHVGDPR
+733 VLSCKHVGNPR

-758 NLLSTLLAQVER
+758 NLLSAMLAQVER
-770 QRLEN
+770 QRLEH

-809 EVAADERVPEDLRD
+809 EVAADERVPADLRE

-886 PLSVRADPGMIEQV
+886 PLAVRADPGMIEQV

-914 GGRLSIDTSFVERSA
+914 GGRLSIDTSFLDLSGNEPSRS
-929 SESSHPG
+929 G
-936 SPGSWACLRVTDN
+936 SPGNWACLRVKDN

-964 FFTTKDIGKGTG
+964 FFTTKDVGKGTG

-998 IENGTEFRVFF
+998 IGHGTEFRVFF
-1009 PRVGAEQPAAAPV
+1009 PRVGAEMPAAAPV
-1022 SIAAPAPRGRETI
+1022 SAPAPPPRGRETI

-1043 VRALVIK
+1043 VRALVLK
-1050 LLKDLGY
+1050 LLQDLGY

-1102 RNRPTLKVIYTS
+1102 RNRPQLKVIYTS

-1124 IARHSDAY
+1124 ITRHSDAY

-1151 GGEPAV
+1151 GGEAAV
-1157 APMARD
+1157 SPVARD

>member
-6 PSGPVLQSLRFRLP
+6 QSVPLLQSLRFRLP
-20 LFLTL
+20 LFLTI

-36 VANEIQETAFERD
+36 VANEIQEAAFESD
-49 FERAELVRATEI
+49 FERTELVRATEI

-71 TELETAQR
+71 NELESAQR

-88 EIRAAVFVDP
+88 EIRAAVFVTA
-98 DNKVVLSSRRDWIG
+98 DNDVVLSSRRDWIG
-112 RPLDLTALGLNAA
+112 HPLDLTALGLNAA
-125 ENPRVEET
+125 EKPRVEET
-133 MRNVRNTGRTE
+133 MRTVRNTGRPD
-144 SLFSLDRNSLTFVM
+144 SLFSLDRNFLTFVL
-158 PATVPV
+158 PSAVPIL
-164 GPGELGATRGALILL
+164 PGELGTTRGALILL
-179 VHDLG
+179 VHDLS

-201 IIAVFL
+201 AVAVFL

-233 FAAGAPL
+233 FAAGEPL
-240 DADET
+240 EPDET
-245 AVVNGAGR
+245 EAADSGGR
-253 GHDEIA
+253 GHDEIV

-269 ASIRRETGVRRHA
+269 ATIRRETAVRRHA

-294 SAMHHSPIGMALVS
+294 SAMHYSPIGMALVS
-308 TSGEYLEVNPALCA
+308 ASGEYLEVNPALCA

-337 SITHPDDYAA
+337 SITLPEDYAG
-347 DVAATQR
+347 DVAATQQ
-354 MLDRQVETIRRV
+354 MLNREVDSIRRV

-385 VLDDNGAPRYFVSQI
+385 VLDDGGAPRYFVSQI

-405 RKRAD
+405 RKRA
-410 EDLRHANR
+410 EEELQHANR

-430 VHATDEAT
+430 VHATDEAS
-438 LLREVCQVMVRDGG
+438 LLREICQVMVRDGG
-452 YRVAWVSFADAGV
+452 YRVAWVGFAGAGGEAEV
-465 ESDVNTVAI
+465 KAVAI
-474 ASDETDSQA
+474 AAEESDSQV
-483 RIAWAAQGREQISA
+483 RTAWAGHGGEQMA
-497 AIQTA
+497 A
-502 AIRTGEPAIIN
+502 AIRTGEPAVCK
-513 DFRAAT
+513 DFRAVDGA
-519 VGGPWRDE
+519 GAWRDE
-527 AVRLGYRSCVAL
+527 GVRLGYRSCVAL
-539 PLVTDGRTFGAL
+539 PLVTDGGAFGAL
-551 TLCSGEEIS
+551 TLCSDEETS
-560 LDVSETALLK
+560 FDASEATLLK

-577 FGLVALRARV
+577 FGIVSLRARV

-602 YARQEAALTKLTKS
+602 YARQEAALTMLTKS
-616 YVAAPDDFTDIVR
+616 YVSAPDDFAGVTR

-636 SALSVALVAVWR
+636 NTLSVALVAVWL
-648 HDENGTVT
+648 HDESGTVT
-656 RCQDLFDSREGT
+656 RCEDLFKWPEGT
-668 HSEGLSLNQ
+668 HGEGLSLRQ
-677 DVCPAYFRALAGVEV
+677 DRCPAYFKALAGADV

-704 SELAES
+704 SELLEP
-710 LLVPHGITSV
+710 LLLPYAIASV
-720 MCVPIRARGATVG
+720 MCVPIRSRGATVG
-733 VLSCKHVGDPR
+733 VLSCKHVGNPR

-758 NLLSTLLAQVER
+758 NLLSALLAQVER
-770 QRLEN
+770 QRLEH

-809 EVAADERVPEDLRD
+809 EVATDERVPADLRE

-866 RLLHRVLGEDIVV
+866 RLLHRVLGEDIVL

-886 PLSVRADPGMIEQV
+886 PLAVRADPGMIEQV

-914 GGRLSIDTSFVERSA
+914 GGRLSIDTSSA
-929 SESSHPG
+929 DFSGNEPSRAG
-936 SPGSWACLRVTDN
+936 SPGRWACLRVSDN

-964 FFTTKDIGKGTG
+964 FFTTKDVGKGTG

-990 GWIEVDSQ
+990 GWIEVDSE
-998 IENGTEFRVFF
+998 IGHGTEFRVFF
-1009 PRVGAEQPAAAPV
+1009 PRVGAETPAAIPTSV
-1022 SIAAPAPRGRETI
+1022 STPAPRGRETI
-1035 MVVEDEAG
+1035 LVVEDEAG
-1043 VRALVIK
+1043 VRALVLK
-1050 LLKDLGY
+1050 LLQDLGY

-1102 RNRPTLKVIYTS
+1102 RNRPELKVIYTS

-1124 IARHSDAY
+1124 ITRHSDAY

-1151 GGEPAV
+1151 GGEATV
-1157 APMARD
+1157 APVAREG
-1163 A
+1163 